1 MDASAKKWVST
12 WLFIGLILVF
22 VQVVIGGITRL
33 TDSGLSITE
42 WELVKGVLPPVGDD
56 AWNIAFEKYQIHAK
70 KQFESIHSEMTLSD
84 FKVIYFWEWF
94 HRLWARSMGLIFIFP
109 FIYFLYKKWLP
120 SWLIKNLAVVILLA
134 ALAGTFGWIM
144 VASGLDE
151 DNRTWVSA
159 YKLATHLL
167 IATALFSYLFYTY
180 LKVSIQEQFST
191 FSPKIHMLTKILIA
205 ICVLQITFGA
215 FMAGM
220 RAGAIHPH
228 WPIFMGNNHLLEIA
242 GNPGLIQEAEIINYE
257 GSVWIK
263 SIVQI
268 VHRFLA
274 GILFILLS
282 YIVFLSFKNYENI
295 KKASIISLSI
305 VIIQYILGILTLLG
319 IIGNKSPVF
328 LGVAHQGVALLLLI
342 SMLYLFYITRNTKKI
357 ELL

>member
-1 MDASAKKWVST
+1 MDASARKWVST
-12 WLFIGLILVF
+12 WLFIGLVLVF
-22 VQVVIGGITRL
+22 VQVIIGGITRL

-42 WELVKGVLPPVGDD
+42 WELVKGVLPPMGEE
-56 AWNIAFEKYQIHAK
+56 AWNIAFEKYQTHAK

-94 HRLWARSMGLIFIFP
+94 HRLWARSMGIVFIFP
-109 FIYFLYKKWLP
+109 FIFFLYKKWLP
-120 SWLIKNLAVVILLA
+120 TWLIKKLAFVIFLA
-134 ALAGTFGWIM
+134 ALAGAFGWIM

-167 IATALFSYLFYTY
+167 IATTLFAYLFYIF
-180 LKVSIQEQFST
+180 LKV
-191 FSPKIHMLTKILIA
+191 KINEETLVASSKVAALTKALIV
-205 ICVLQITFGA
+205 ICILQITFGA

-228 WPIFMGNNHLLEIA
+228 WPIFMGNNHLLKMVS
-242 GNPGLIQEAEIINYE
+242 NPSLIQDAEIINYE

-274 GILFILLS
+274 GLLS
-282 YIVFLSFKNYENI
+282 LLLAYVCFLGLKAPKNI
-295 KKASIISLSI
+295 TKASLVAFGLVI
-305 VIIQYILGILTLLG
+305 VQYILGVLTILC
-319 IIGNKSPVF
+319 IVGNKSPVF
-328 LGVAHQGVALLLLI
+328 LGVAHQGAALLLLI
-342 SMLYLFYITRNTKKI
+342 SMLYLFYISRNKKKI
-357 ELL
+357 